1 MMQKH
6 LKRVPV
12 DVPILFVTTVSFH
25 SYYLS
30 LPFFPE
36 NSLSRQISLFN
47 LLAVLHGM
55 LKDLS
60 SSTRD

>member
-12 DVPILFVTTVSFH
+12 DVSVLFVTTSIFPFLPSF
-25 SYYLS
+25 S
-30 LPFFPE
+30 PFFFFFSE

-55 LKDLS
+55 REDLP
-60 SSTRD
+60 